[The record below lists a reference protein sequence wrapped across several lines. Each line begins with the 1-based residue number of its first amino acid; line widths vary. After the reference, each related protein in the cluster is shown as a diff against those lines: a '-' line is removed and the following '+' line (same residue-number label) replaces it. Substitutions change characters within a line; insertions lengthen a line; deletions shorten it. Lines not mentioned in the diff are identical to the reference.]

1 MISLEVPDIYIVCF
15 SLVDKDSLDSVEEFW
30 IPEIQ
35 SLDQSVPIVLVGTQL
50 DMRKPFD
57 SRHITFEQGQKV
69 AKRLGADYY
78 VECSAKENSGIRETF
93 QKAVMA
99 KIRNDKRKLDM
110 IKRMLNRWT
119 RYSLWYYKSMTPAS
133 EQRRSLSSFS
143 RAGTEY
149 THTRTNVLH
158 SYIQECTYENLGYS
172 LTKWTFYW
180 SIDCKRQWLQLQS
193 MQQEFSN
200 LQIQNIWQQQIQ
212 KIAETDLIY

>member
-1 MISLEVPDIYIVCF
+1 MKYPFFCKIISFVWPVLITRFLLQHEDLFSLEVPDIYIVCF

-57 SRHITFEQGQKV
+57 SRHITSEQGQKV
-69 AKRLGADYY
+69 AKKLGADYY

-119 RYSLWYYKSMTPAS
+119 RYYLWHNKSMTPAS
-133 EQRRSLSSFS
+133 EQRRS
-143 RAGTEY
+143 
-149 THTRTNVLH
+149 
-158 SYIQECTYENLGYS
+158 
-172 LTKWTFYW
+172 
-180 SIDCKRQWLQLQS
+180 
-193 MQQEFSN
+193 
-200 LQIQNIWQQQIQ
+200 
-212 KIAETDLIY
+212 

>member
-1 MISLEVPDIYIVCF
+1 MKYPFFCKIISFVWPVLITRFLLQHEDLFSLEAPDIYIVCF

-30 IPEIQ
+30 IPEIH

-50 DMRKPFD
+50 DIRKPFD
-57 SRHITFEQGQKV
+57 SRHITSEQGQKV

-119 RYSLWYYKSMTPAS
+119 RYYLWHYKSMTPAS
-133 EQRRSLSSFS
+133 EQRRS
-143 RAGTEY
+143 
-149 THTRTNVLH
+149 
-158 SYIQECTYENLGYS
+158 
-172 LTKWTFYW
+172 
-180 SIDCKRQWLQLQS
+180 
-193 MQQEFSN
+193 
-200 LQIQNIWQQQIQ
+200 
-212 KIAETDLIY
+212 